1 MDTGHS
7 QSIFDYTLRG
17 NYPNYYNIIFFV
29 KNRHNKNGDTP
40 GIGYIPAEVEYRETE
55 NGETK
60 KFKVE
65 FTDIPYL
72 CQKNKNRGKNYLSYL
87 IASRKGDESGK
98 AKVEYYREQY
108 LNDKE
113 WYYKDVNL
121 IENKYVVHSGTS
133 IDYDIYR
140 ISHKGSNLLD
150 LIKEG
155 YPVPDFSILTTDW
168 FSLNKDEK
176 EKHLRI
182 AISNLEQMTNE
193 KLKESD
199 SPLVFAIRCA
209 MPQYIPGL
217 MPTYLNAGVVPET
230 VEALKKL
237 YGINVAGKIY
247 LNNLLTLYSLLYHDK
262 NIPLLKEKQYYSSTG
277 EIYKKIQTYY
287 DLINQIDKK
296 LLIDPYYQISFL
308 LKKACEFFEKNKELP
323 YTLIRKKTYPS
334 FILQKMV
341 WTVRDENSYP
351 GILYSRHSRTG
362 LGFQIE
368 SCKNIFGEEIM
379 SGNIETVDTE
389 YFDREEIKESYPAVY
404 HFSPVLKELE
414 ISKKSPVTIEFAAE
428 SYENTHLFAVLQ
440 LNKSELTGRACLL
453 STIDLYKKGILNK
466 DNVINLVQ
474 PYHLRQIFSETID
487 AKALSELIFFSEG
500 ISVLPRSAGSVKIY
514 FSANKALEAKKRG
527 EKVCFC
533 KEHFV
538 PSDTVIMKEVD
549 AIISLN
555 PAAIHVVTACRG
567 YGIPAFLNLENY
579 GIKLEDNT
587 LVNTQ
592 NIKIKEGDWITI
604 SSKKKTIFLGEAT
617 FTPARFR
624 NYIDGKRFKM
634 EPKEEIVFKN
644 MADAY
649 KEYEAIVSSLDHSD
663 ISNLEDLTKFIRT
676 DLEKDEK
683 KAENFVNNWYD
694 TNSDY
699 YVNQILKS
707 ELGTHQDQHKLYK
720 LLSRDRQI
728 SFYKKVID
736 QCLKNNL
743 KGFKAGS
750 FMLGRF
756 ICIKHSGN
764 FWRSFEANEI
774 VFLLNEYILF
784 EKYMYVLYDVGERNI
799 SRAKSKILED
809 GLGGIIINKGNAGIF
824 ITLKLAC
831 KDWGKIT
838 KTLSD
843 ELESEAIELIEMLR
857 KPYSFFYD
865 YSAPWSID
873 PFKKICEEEGID
885 LPGENDV

>member
-7 QSIFDYTLRG
+7 QAIFDYTLRG
-17 NYPNYYNIIFFV
+17 NYPNYYNIKFFV
-29 KNRHNKNGDTP
+29 KNRNNKNRETS

-55 NGETK
+55 SSVPE
-60 KFKVE
+60 KFNAE
-65 FTDIPYL
+65 FADIPYL
-72 CQKNKNRGKNYLSYL
+72 CQKDKIRGKNYLSYL
-87 IASRKGDESGK
+87 IASRKGDESAK
-98 AKVEYYREQY
+98 AKVDYYREQY
-108 LNDKE
+108 LADKE

-133 IDYDIYR
+133 KDYDIYR

-168 FSLNKDEK
+168 FSLNDDEK
-176 EKHLRI
+176 EKNLRI
-182 AISNLEQMTNE
+182 AISNLEQMTSE
-193 KLKESD
+193 KLNNTD

-217 MPTYLNAGVVPET
+217 MPTYLNAGVVPDT

-237 YGINVAGKIY
+237 YGNNVAGKIY
-247 LNNLLTLYSLLYHDK
+247 LNNLFTLYSLLYHDK
-262 NIPLLKEKQYYSSTG
+262 NIPILKEKQYYSSTG
-277 EIYKKIQTYY
+277 DIYKKIQTYF
-287 DLINQIDKK
+287 DLIYQVDKE
-296 LLIDPYYQISFL
+296 LLFDPYYQISFL

-323 YTLIRKKTYPS
+323 YTLIKKKTYPS

-341 WTVRDENSYP
+341 WTIRDENSYP

-362 LGFQIE
+362 LGSQIE
-368 SCKNIFGEEIM
+368 SCKNIFGEDIM
-379 SGNIETVDTE
+379 SGNVEAVDTE
-389 YFDREEIKESYPAVY
+389 YFNRKEIKESYPAVY
-404 HFSPVLKELE
+404 HFSPVLRELE

-453 STIDLYKKGILNK
+453 STIDLYKKGILSK

-514 FSANKALEAKKRG
+514 FSADTVLDAKKRG
-527 EKVCFC
+527 EKVCYC

-579 GIKLEDNT
+579 GIKLENNT
-587 LVNTQ
+587 LINSQ

-604 SSKKKTIFLGEAT
+604 SSKKKTVFIGKAT

-624 NYIDGKRFKM
+624 KYIDGMQFDM

-644 MADAY
+644 MAKAY
-649 KEYEAIVSSLDHSD
+649 KEYDAIVSSLDHSD
-663 ISNLEDLTKFIRT
+663 ISNLDDLTKFIRT
-676 DLEKDEK
+676 DLEKDQK

-699 YVNQILKS
+699 YVKQILKS

-720 LLSRDRQI
+720 LLTTDRQI
-728 SFYKKVID
+728 SFYKKVTD
-736 QCLKNNL
+736 KCLKNDL

-756 ICIKHSGN
+756 ICIKKSTK
-764 FWRSFEANEI
+764 FWKSFNPKEI

-799 SRAKSKILED
+799 SRAKSKILEH
-809 GLGGIIINKGNAGIF
+809 GLEGIIINKGKAGIF
-824 ITLKLAC
+824 ITLKLTC
-831 KDWGKIT
+831 ENWNKIEESLSKVHEPET
-838 KTLSD
+838 K
-843 ELESEAIELIEMLR
+843 ELIEMLQ
-857 KPYSFFYD
+857 KPYGFFYD
-865 YSAPWSID
+865 YTAPWSVD
-873 PFKKICEEEGID
+873 PFKKICKEEGIE
-885 LPGENDV
+885 LPGEDDN